1 MGAPHGS
8 ILRRLFF
15 NVFINDIFHIIE
27 KCLMYHYADDNT
39 IAYTHK
45 NS

>member
-15 NVFINDIFHIIE
+15 NVFIDDIFHIIE
-27 KCLMYHYADDNT
+27 KCLIIIMQM
-39 IAYTHK
+39 IIPLLILKK